1 MPYRNHPHNIP
12 VGISACV
19 MGQEVRYNGGHKR
32 SRFCTDVLG
41 KIFDFK
47 PYCPE
52 MAIGLGVPRPTIR
65 LVGDINQPRVVGTDD
80 PTLDVTDK
88 LYAYS
93 DETAGTLN
101 DLCGYI
107 FIKNSPSCGAFKVK
121 VYNNDPTSKSF
132 GYPQEGKGVGVFA
145 NAVMEK
151 NPLLPVEEE
160 GRLNDPP
167 LRENFILRVFAL
179 NYWRQTVE
187 QKPTLGALID
197 FHSRYKYTLMA
208 HSQKGYRAL
217 GRLVANH
224 DGLDEKSICDQYIA
238 LFMQTVAKPA
248 TRKNHVNTLQHIL
261 GYLKR
266 TVEGEIRQDILS
278 VIRQYHQ
285 GSVHLS
291 VPITLLKHY
300 VDRYGNDYIRSQI
313 YLDPY
318 PLELGLRNQI

>member
-1 MPYRNHPHNIP
+1 MPYQSHPNNIP

-19 MGQEVRYNGGHKR
+19 LGQEVRFNGGHKR
-32 SRFCTDVLG
+32 NRFCTDTLG
-41 KIFDFK
+41 QIFDFK

-65 LVGDINQPRVVGTDD
+65 LVGDPKQPRVVGSDD
-80 PTLDVTDK
+80 PSLDVTDR

-93 DETAGTLN
+93 EKTAGEL
-101 DLCGYI
+101 DELCGYI
-107 FIKNSPSCGAFKVK
+107 FIKNSPSCGAFRVK
-121 VYNNDPTSKSF
+121 VYNDDPDSRSF
-132 GYPQEGKGVGVFA
+132 GYPKEEMGRGIFA
-145 NAVMEK
+145 NAVIES

-179 NYWRQTVE
+179 HYFRRTVLADL
-187 QKPTLGALID
+187 TAGNLVA

-208 HSQKGYRAL
+208 HSQKAYKEL
-217 GRLVANH
+217 GRVVANLTEH
-224 DGLDEKSICDQYIA
+224 PIEATAQRYIHGFMAA
-238 LFMQTVAKPA
+238 LSKPA
-248 TRKNHVNTLQHIL
+248 TRKNHCNTLQHML

-266 TVEGEIRQDILS
+266 TVASPIRKDLLD
-278 VIRQYHQ
+278 VIDQYRQ

-300 VDRYGNDYIRSQI
+300 VDNYGNDYIRSQV